1 MHVNVSLTRFL
12 VLALTLSLL
21 FSLTPA
27 LSEAEELA
35 FSQSWLRGTV
45 VVIYGNQYGTG
56 FWVNPSHVAT
66 AAHVVNFE
74 QSAVVTIV
82 RGSVRS
88 QGRVVALDSR
98 SDIAVIYVDSAVA
111 FPKHIFPVARTM
123 PPPTSTIYVLGH
135 PHELYQVLGSIEAL
149 SENPRV
155 LRTSLTWAANGLIEL
170 GGIVDAGNSGG
181 PVLDSLGNVI
191 GVVSFALRG
200 TAGTMYFATSAA
212 NLRELCEQYNIAYT
226 EGVSSVLAPV
236 EDNPAIV
243 AAATAAM
250 TNIVMDVLLVLAGAG
265 VGVAVVSSR
274 RRRKR

>member
-1 MHVNVSLTRFL
+1 VRLTPF
-12 VLALTLSLL
+12 LALALALSLL

-35 FSQSWLRGTV
+35 FSQSWLRGVV

-56 FWVNPSHVAT
+56 FWVNPSHIAT
-66 AAHVVNFE
+66 AAHVVNSE
-74 QSAVVTIV
+74 LNAVVTVV
-82 RGSVRS
+82 RGNVRAS
-88 QGRVVALDSR
+88 GRVVALDPR
-98 SDIAVIYVDSAVA
+98 SDIAVIYVDSANA
-111 FPKHIFPVARTM
+111 FASKHVFPIARTM
-123 PPPTSTIYVLGH
+123 PPPTSTIYVIGY
-135 PHELYQVLGSIEAL
+135 PHELYQVLGSVEAL

-181 PVLDSLGNVI
+181 PVLDSLGNVV
-191 GVVSFALRG
+191 GVVSFALGG
-200 TAGTMYFATSAA
+200 TAGVMYFATSAA
-212 NLRELCEQYNIAYT
+212 NLRELCERYSIAYS
-226 EGVSSVLAPV
+226 EGVSSILAPA

-250 TNIVMDVLLVLAGAG
+250 TNIVMDVLLVLVGAG
-265 VGVAVVSSR
+265 VGIAVVSSR